1 MKIEPKPTTDT
12 SEKEEFLAKIII
24 LVFLVMILAITS
36 FFVFMVLSDR
46 NSEDEPIKLSRL
58 EK

>member
-1 MKIEPKPTTDT
+1 MKIEPKPTTDA

-46 NSEDEPIKLSRL
+46 NSEDESIELSRL
-58 EK
+58 ER

>member
-12 SEKEEFLAKIII
+12 SEKEEFLAKIVI
-24 LVFLVMILAITS
+24 LVFLVMVLAITS

-46 NSEDEPIKLSRL
+46 NSEDESIELSRL
-58 EK
+58 ER

>member
-1 MKIEPKPTTDT
+1 MKIEPKSTTDT

-36 FFVFMVLSDR
+36 FFVFMILSDR
-46 NSEDEPIKLSRL
+46 NSEDESIELSRL
-58 EK
+58 ER

>member
-1 MKIEPKPTTDT
+1 MQKEPKLNTDN

-24 LVFLVMILAITS
+24 LIFLVMILAITS

-46 NSEDEPIKLSRL
+46 NLEGEPTEVSRL
-58 EK
+58 ER

>member
-1 MKIEPKPTTDT
+1 MRITPKPTVDT

-24 LVFLVMILAITS
+24 LIFLVMILAITS

-46 NSEDEPIKLSRL
+46 NPEGDLIEVSRL
-58 EK
+58 E